1 MSATPRP
8 QARAPR
14 TRHARSTAKHAAP
27 RFVAHKVLSNMV
39 KPSRSGKTS
48 RREAV
53 EDRCAPSL
61 HHAHDAVA
69 RLLGAPV
76 GTTDQNDALVA
87 QLQGTSLFDAQQR
100 GTDAL
105 PDAETERLRLE
116 SNASDEAEWAENP
129 RETHTWYGERGPVDV
144 RWRDGGRATQGKPK
158 RLAGALRIQERAIAK
173 ARRKSAAPKGASP
186 SFARELEEHCR
197 GQEVLQALRRL
208 GLPTSAERTTAYM
221 ERISRKVH
229 SLDQQLEEL
238 GLG

>member
-1 MSATPRP
+1 
-8 QARAPR
+8 
-14 TRHARSTAKHAAP
+14 
-27 RFVAHKVLSNMV
+27 MV

-144 RWRDGGRATQGKPK
+144 RWRDGGR
-158 RLAGALRIQERAIAK
+158 
-173 ARRKSAAPKGASP
+173 RRRHLG
-186 SFARELEEHCR
+186 RC
-197 GQEVLQALRRL
+197 QRL
-208 GLPTSAERTTAYM
+208 GAPASFESD
-221 ERISRKVH
+221 SRG
-229 SLDQQLEEL
+229 SS
-238 GLG
+238 G

>member
-1 MSATPRP
+1 
-8 QARAPR
+8 
-14 TRHARSTAKHAAP
+14 
-27 RFVAHKVLSNMV
+27 MV

-53 EDRCAPSL
+53 EDRCVPSL

-87 QLQGTSLFDAQQR
+87 QLQGTSLLDAQQR

-105 PDAETERLRLE
+105 PDATPETERLRLE
-116 SNASDEAEWAENP
+116 SNAGEEAEWAENP